1 VLDAVRQVAGRAAV
15 IAIQD
20 GLWSSVPGPT
30 RAEWLR
36 QTDPLVVRIPDPDHG
51 VAAAHQAELRDLL
64 ARAVGFQITFDS
76 EGSS

>member
-1 VLDAVRQVAGRAAV
+1 MSARVVKHWAEIEPLIDQLFDIPVGE
-15 IAIQD
+15 
-20 GLWSSVPGPT
+20 